1 MWCKKL
7 VNLNTETSAIFGL
20 IYFVIWRVLV
30 WLFPL
35 QSKLIEGALIM
46 LFAFSLILVTV
57 TVLKRSEP
65 LSLIAF
71 CWCSIFL
78 PIFTAQFLGIDYIS
92 QFVPE
97 ENLIWALLV
106 YMVVLTF
113 VVPALMIYQGLVFAH
128 ASSRIQED
136 S

>member
-1 MWCKKL
+1 MP
-7 VNLNTETSAIFGL
+7 NLNTETSVIFGL
-20 IYFVIWRVLV
+20 LSFIVWRVLV

-35 QSKLIEGALIM
+35 RSKLIEGVLVV
-46 LFAFSLILVTV
+46 LFAFSLLLIAVA
-57 TVLKRSEP
+57 VLKRSEP
-65 LSLIAF
+65 LSLVAF
-71 CWCSIFL
+71 SWCSVLL

-97 ENLIWALLV
+97 EHLIWALLA

-113 VVPALMIYQGLVFAH
+113 VVPAMMIYQALVFAH
-128 ASSRIQED
+128 ASSRILED